1 MRRPTIVEKIKNVVR
16 QIEPTAT
23 SILYGSEARGDA
35 RPDSDVDVLILL
47 DGDKRN
53 LEKENTISGALYEIE
68 LDTGVIISPLI
79 TLKKHWEE
87 RPFSTPFYLNVM
99 NEGIRL

>member
-1 MRRPTIVEKIKNVVR
+1 MRRSAIVEKIKNVVR

-53 LEKENTISGALYEIE
+53 LEKF
-68 LDTGVIISPLI
+68 
-79 TLKKHWEE
+79 K
-87 RPFSTPFYLNVM
+87 
-99 NEGIRL
+99 